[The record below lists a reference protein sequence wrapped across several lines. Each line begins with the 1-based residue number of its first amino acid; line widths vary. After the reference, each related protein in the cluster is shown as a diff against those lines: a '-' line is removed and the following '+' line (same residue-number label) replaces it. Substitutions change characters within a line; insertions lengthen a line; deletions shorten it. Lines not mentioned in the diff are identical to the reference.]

1 MDNSEQ
7 QPKESDWIL
16 KK

>member
-7 QPKESDWIL
+7 QPKESDCIL